1 MVRKGIKMKEEIV
14 KIINYVKNVTK
25 EDKYH
30 TELTDLHIK
39 DLEKGY
45 EEYSNNEIILRMV
58 IKKYLSRIASEFFSS
73 INNKNEHGNNEIAEK
88 LFNKAAQIYPS
99 NDTIFNLIVFYMCND
114 TKPNYILCYLWLKL
128 INFDCEIPANDLN
141 YIAAKLEMINKEYDM
156 AFELYQEAYKK
167 EKKDR
172 NVIYNLAHCYFDG
185 IGTDID
191 AKKACHFVE
200 KILQYKDSLLKDDVD
215 NVFKKYDEII
225 GK

>member
-1 MVRKGIKMKEEIV
+1 MKEEIV
-14 KIINYVKNVTK
+14 KIINYVKDVTK
-25 EDKYH
+25 EDEYH
-30 TELTDLHIK
+30 TEHTDLHIK
-39 DLEKGY
+39 ELEEEY
-45 EEYSNNEIILRMV
+45 EEYSDNETILRMV
-58 IKKYLSRIASEFFSS
+58 IKKYLSCIASEFFSS

-128 INFDCEIPANDLN
+128 INFDCEIPANDFN

-167 EKKDR
+167 DKTDK

-191 AKKACHFVE
+191 VKKACHFVE

-215 NVFKKYDEII
+215 NVFKKYDENI

>member
-1 MVRKGIKMKEEIV
+1 MKEEIEN
-14 KIINYVKNVTK
+14 IIKFIKDITK

-45 EEYSNNEIILRMV
+45 EEYSNNEIILRML
-58 IKKYLSRIASEFFSS
+58 IKKYLSRIACEFISS

-88 LFNKAAQIYPS
+88 LFNKAVQIYPS
-99 NDTIFNLIVFYMCND
+99 DDTIFNLIVFYATND

-128 INFDCEIPANDLN
+128 VNFDCELPANDLN
-141 YIAAKLEMINKEYDM
+141 YIAANLEMINKKYDM

-167 EKKDR
+167 DKTDK
-172 NVIYNLAHCYFDG
+172 NVLYNLAHCYFDG
-185 IGTDID
+185 IGTNVDV
-191 AKKACHFVE
+191 KKACHFVE
-200 KILQYKDSLLKDDVD
+200 KILQYKDALLKDDVD
-215 NVFKKYDEII
+215 NVFKKYDENI